1 MPSIQQLAI
10 GETATVIGFRDES
23 AYVQRLQSLG
33 LVRGTRFQVLRAAP
47 LGDPIELR
55 LRGFRLAIRARE
67 ADCLIIETEASSSA
81 PRRPTS

>member
-23 AYVQRLQSLG
+23 AYVERLKSLG

-81 PRRPTS
+81 PWRPTS

>member
-1 MPSIQQLAI
+1 M

-23 AYVQRLQSLG
+23 AYVERLKSLG

-55 LRGFRLAIRARE
+55 LRGFRRAIRARE

>member
-1 MPSIQQLAI
+1 MPSIQQLAM

-23 AYVQRLQSLG
+23 AYVERLKSLG

-81 PRRPTS
+81 PRRPTT

>member
-23 AYVQRLQSLG
+23 AYVERLQSLG
-33 LVRGTRFQVLRAAP
+33 LVSGTRFQVLRAAP

>member
-1 MPSIQQLAI
+1 MPSIQQLAM

-23 AYVQRLQSLG
+23 AYVERLKSLG

>member
-1 MPSIQQLAI
+1 MPAIQQLAM

-23 AYVQRLQSLG
+23 AYVERLKSLG

-67 ADCLIIETEASSSA
+67 ADCLIIEAEASSSA

>member
-1 MPSIQQLAI
+1 M

-23 AYVQRLQSLG
+23 AYVERLKSLG

>member
-10 GETATVIGFRDES
+10 GATATVIGFRDES
-23 AYVQRLQSLG
+23 AYVERLKSLG

-67 ADCLIIETEASSSA
+67 ADCLIIGTEASSSA

>member
-1 MPSIQQLAI
+1 MPAIQQLAM

-23 AYVQRLQSLG
+23 AYVERLKSLG

>member
-23 AYVQRLQSLG
+23 AYVERLKSLG